1 MRVLLQESTS
11 VKPDEWQDI
20 KRLFH
25 AALELS
31 PEERPAFLREV
42 CNGDE
47 PVRQEVESL
56 LLAHDQAGDFIVES
70 ALVEAGVVRRP
81 ENRRV
86 RRRGRPRSRVGGRAK
101 DRA

>member
-47 PVRQEVESL
+47 PVRQ
-56 LLAHDQAGDFIVES
+56 
-70 ALVEAGVVRRP
+70 
-81 ENRRV
+81 
-86 RRRGRPRSRVGGRAK
+86 
-101 DRA
+101 